1 MAKAKLLTQ
10 QRSENYFS
18 VITQQ
23 LAMSQREAVMG
34 FLKGVK
40 AKLEETKQGISDMND
55 RRKISNLV
63 SDLAKYPLCSENDAY
78 LIVES
83 AITKYLGRSH
93 IALIDL
99 VESSPEEVAREMA
112 ELDVVMEK
120 ERELLTTLLSP
131 EFKNQLWALRG
142 SIAVCFLNMILVF
155 LEDTE
160 LEIDQN
166 TYAEILTVMVK
177 EASGFDAYL
186 HFTSASGFDIYYSH
200 RDFKQMYFPKLNFP
214 QLEETGKNKYQ
225 NYLKTLEAQESE
237 DDNSIA
243 SALANDRIGD
253 GRSIDLYNHQDNSWS
268 KGYLGSASVPRM
280 VEYCLPPRMLRK
292 QLVASI
298 YSFSNTQKTTGDV
311 HWHFCEDG
319 ILQVDLAQ
327 GSQPRW
333 ISAQNI
339 EDLTF
344 GEGYNGL
351 SKDGRTEFEHFY
363 LYMTVTTVKGDEFT
377 LFRFIGDKRKNAER
391 NFEVYI
397 NQTLPLIADYY
408 TVYTSDN
415 VYDISKHYKTTY
427 TTTYVWG
434 EY

>member
-1 MAKAKLLTQ
+1 MANAKLLTQ

-391 NFEVYI
+391 NFEVYM

>member
-268 KGYLGSASVPRM
+268 KGYVGSASVPRM

-391 NFEVYI
+391 NFEVYM

>member
-112 ELDVVMEK
+112 ELDIVMGK

-391 NFEVYI
+391 NFEVYM

>member
-10 QRSENYFS
+10 QRPENYFS

-112 ELDVVMEK
+112 ELDIVMGK

-391 NFEVYI
+391 NFEVYM

>member
-10 QRSENYFS
+10 QRPENYFS

-391 NFEVYI
+391 NFEVYM

>member
-1 MAKAKLLTQ
+1 
-10 QRSENYFS
+10 
-18 VITQQ
+18 
-23 LAMSQREAVMG
+23 MSQREAVMG

-63 SDLAKYPLCSENDAY
+63 NDLAKFPLCSENDAY

-83 AITKYLGRSH
+83 AVTKYLGRSH

-99 VESSPEEVAREMA
+99 ATSSPEEVVREMA
-112 ELDVVMEK
+112 ELDLVVEK
-120 ERELLTTLLSP
+120 ERELLTTVLSP
-131 EFKNQLWALRG
+131 EYKNQLWALRG

-160 LEIDQN
+160 MEIDQD
-166 TYAEILTVMVK
+166 TYAEILTVMVR

-186 HFTSASGFDIYYSH
+186 HFTSSSGFDLYYSH
-200 RDFKQMYFPKLNFP
+200 RDFKKMYFPKLSFP
-214 QLEETGKNKYQ
+214 KLEETGSNKYQ
-225 NYLKTLEAQESE
+225 NYLKTLQAQESE

-243 SALANDRIGD
+243 TVLCNDTIGE
-253 GRSIDLYNHQDNSWS
+253 GRTIDLYNHQDNSWS
-268 KGYLGSASVPRM
+268 KGYLGSASVTRM
-280 VEYCLPPRMLRK
+280 VEYCLPPRMVRK
-292 QLVASI
+292 QVVASI
-298 YSFSNTQKTTGDV
+298 YSFSNEQKTTGDV

-327 GSQPRW
+327 GAQPRW

-344 GEGYNGL
+344 GEGYNGR
-351 SKDGRTEFEHFY
+351 SNNGVTEFEHFY
-363 LYMTVTTVKGDEFT
+363 LYMTVKTVKGDEFT
-377 LFRFIGDKRKNAER
+377 LFRFLGDKRKNAER
-391 NFEVYI
+391 NFEVYL

-408 TVYTSDN
+408 TVYTSEN

>member
-1 MAKAKLLTQ
+1 MANTKLLTQ

-391 NFEVYI
+391 NFEVYM

>member
-1 MAKAKLLTQ
+1 LTQ
-10 QRSENYFS
+10 QRPENYFS

-391 NFEVYI
+391 NFEVYM

>member
-10 QRSENYFS
+10 QRPENYFS

-83 AITKYLGRSH
+83 AITNYLGRSH

-391 NFEVYI
+391 NFEVYM

>member
-99 VESSPEEVAREMA
+99 ATSSPEEVVREMA
-112 ELDVVMEK
+112 ELDVVTEK

-131 EFKNQLWALRG
+131 EYKNQLWALRG

-225 NYLKTLEAQESE
+225 NYLKTLEAQENE

>member
-83 AITKYLGRSH
+83 AITNYLGRSH

-391 NFEVYI
+391 NFEVYM

>member
-391 NFEVYI
+391 NFEVYM

>member
-99 VESSPEEVAREMA
+99 VESSPEEVVREMA
-112 ELDVVMEK
+112 ELDVVTEK

-131 EFKNQLWALRG
+131 ENKNQLWALRG

>member
-10 QRSENYFS
+10 KRSENYFS

-112 ELDVVMEK
+112 ELAVVTEK

-391 NFEVYI
+391 NFEVYM

>member
-1 MAKAKLLTQ
+1 
-10 QRSENYFS
+10 
-18 VITQQ
+18 
-23 LAMSQREAVMG
+23 MG

-112 ELDVVMEK
+112 ELDIVMGK

-391 NFEVYI
+391 NFEVYM